1 MNKKSKLYGIFSES
15 PQMGKTT
22 THINLL
28 KSTYAD
34 WHVFTSI
41 FDRTVVAEDYK
52 SKCIDAG
59 INMQQLSA
67 DTNIKALLGERWNR
81 GMIDQVYRYFAFGN
95 LKGLHNLIN
104 MAYGLKE
111 YNIPRLLSID
121 EADIYGDFLEL
132 TPVDNQEKPKRDTRM
147 REIMAEGTFDHIQA
161 ITASWED
168 FLHSDWVFDPDL
180 NIYIKNDN
188 FNGPLKTDWILR
200 DYWYGVEDWFKGNIK
215 APPREFIN
223 DLEKYGGMVNI

>member
-67 DTNIKALLGERWNR
+67 DTNIKTILKERWNR
-81 GMIDQVYRYFAFGN
+81 GMIDQFYRYFALGN
-95 LKGLHNLIN
+95 IKGIQNLIGV
-104 MAYGLKE
+104 AYGLKE
-111 YNIPRLLSID
+111 YGSPRLLSID
-121 EADIYGDFLEL
+121 EADIFGDFLEG
-132 TPVDNQEKPKRDTRM
+132 TPVDDEGKPKRDTLM
-147 REIMAEGTFDHIQA
+147 REIMAEETFDHIQL

-168 FLHSDWVFDPDL
+168 FLHSGYEFDPEL
-180 NIYIKNDN
+180 NIYIQND
-188 FNGPLKTDWILR
+188 D
-200 DYWYGVEDWFKGNIK
+200 
-215 APPREFIN
+215 
-223 DLEKYGGMVNI
+223 